1 MYVGNDSIYEDDQ
14 GSFVYVKN
22 GEQREQR
29 YIETGVSDTVNT
41 EVISGLSEGEKV
53 YYTSETAWP
62 DAYEEYTVGAPTNYD
77 SMFYTNR
84 YAIADTMR
92 INYTSPYEG
101 TIQEVCV
108 SNGDYVQRGDV
119 LLKVRTN
126 EGSAKLAE
134 MRAGIEDMKESRTKA
149 VQAHE
154 ATLQSLQQ
162 EKQMALTGGQT
173 PLATGT
179 DAQTA
184 TSSDAEEPANPNLPS
199 MLDVDI
205 QIENLD
211 FQIQTL
217 DYNGQLKQSEDA
229 YTEASCNNDGTGVMS
244 ICAEHEGEILDFWID
259 TGAKLELNSDILA
272 IDTPAKKKLALY
284 GGNSKVA
291 NGTPVTVQDE
301 ESGKV
306 IQGIVCGSN
315 GIMDGTKEE
324 YYVTTV
330 GSRVYITQSVTSDS
344 RMYYVKLDGEAAAV
358 EQVTGGQMIS
368 YPLISYSDVYTI
380 PADALYT
387 EKANSG
393 KETSADFY
401 YVWKIVD
408 GNIEKQYVDAAICN
422 SAQDTSKYKKGD
434 VVACIFNGIS
444 EGDILAGP
452 VSEDEE

>member
-1 MYVGNDSIYEDDQ
+1 
-14 GSFVYVKN
+14 
-22 GEQREQR
+22 
-29 YIETGVSDTVNT
+29 
-41 EVISGLSEGEKV
+41 
-53 YYTSETAWP
+53 
-62 DAYEEYTVGAPTNYD
+62 
-77 SMFYTNR
+77 
-84 YAIADTMR
+84 
-92 INYTSPYEG
+92 
-101 TIQEVCV
+101 
-108 SNGDYVQRGDV
+108 
-119 LLKVRTN
+119 
-126 EGSAKLAE
+126 
-134 MRAGIEDMKESRTKA
+134 
-149 VQAHE
+149 
-154 ATLQSLQQ
+154 
-162 EKQMALTGGQT
+162 MALTGGQT

-344 RMYYVKLDGEAAAV
+344 RMYYVKLDGEAATV

-452 VSEDEE
+452 VSEEEE